1 MTMFMAAVFIMAKI
15 RSQIS
20 VGIIIIM
27 IKYNIV
33 YPQHGKILKF
43 VMNMSIIWHEQRKSQ
58 SNMCTYS
65 CNKYIKIGR

>member
-15 RSQIS
+15 RPQIS
-20 VGIIIIM
+20 IGIIIIM

-43 VMNMSIIWHEQRKSQ
+43 VMNMSII
-58 SNMCTYS
+58 
-65 CNKYIKIGR
+65 